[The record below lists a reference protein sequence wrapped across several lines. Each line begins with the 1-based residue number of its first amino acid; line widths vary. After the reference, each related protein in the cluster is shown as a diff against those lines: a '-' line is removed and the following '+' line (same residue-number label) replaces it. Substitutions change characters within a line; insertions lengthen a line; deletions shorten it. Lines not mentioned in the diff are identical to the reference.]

1 MFILH
6 LPRNRAAASSTNPNS
21 LVAACCRVNIYFY
34 CSSPCFINF
43 LVVSVD
49 LVLLVV
55 KLLVVKLL
63 AVVLLV
69 IELLVVELL
78 GMPLLAMPLLVLS
91 CCGHWTM

>member
-21 LVAACCRVNIYFY
+21 LVAACCMVNIYFY
-34 CSSPCFINF
+34 CSSPCFVNF

-49 LVLLVV
+49 LV
-55 KLLVVKLL
+55 LLVVKLL

>member
-34 CSSPCFINF
+34 CASQCFINF

-49 LVLLVV
+49 LV
-55 KLLVVKLL
+55 LLVVKLL